1 MNAVERCDGAIDA
14 GELHHHETVNKRALT
29 QATKSAIWRA
39 CDPKCAVFAD
49 EFERKLG
56 PTPVLVNNGRYFL
69 FSERPH
75 TTEQS
80 LIRRI
85 DEMRDLV
92 EIAVDG
98 PGRRASGRAICRLRD
113 VPERL
118 SWRRLRFHGMFPK
131 GKDDRDPRSDRIRP
145 RNARHKGIPRQ

>member
-39 CDPKCAVFAD
+39 CDPKCAVVAD

-56 PTPVLVNNGRYFL
+56 PTPVFVNNGRYFL
-69 FSERPH
+69 FRELPH

-80 LIRRI
+80 LIRRA
-85 DEMRDLV
+85 DEMRNLV

-98 PGRRASGRAICRLRD
+98 LGQCAGGRAICCLRD
-113 VPERL
+113 VPTKL
-118 SWRRLRFHGMFPK
+118 CWRRLRFHGMFPN
-131 GKDDRDPRSDRIRP
+131 GKT
-145 RNARHKGIPRQ
+145 A